1 MLTKDKTKEKRQKD
15 KTKEKRQKT
24 KTKEN
29 TLFFVNL
36 KTMPL

>member
-15 KTKEKRQKT
+15 KTKEKRQKI
-24 KTKEN
+24 KTKK
-29 TLFFVNL
+29 TLFFFVNL

>member
-1 MLTKDKTKEKRQKD
+1 MLTKD

-24 KTKEN
+24 KTKEKRQKIKTKKN